1 MLPLEISLIERRISR
16 SKFHSSDLKDRAD
29 SSPVLSQSPINFL
42 EEWLRESHC
51 PLLTRC
57 RNGPLQPLRN
67 LLKIIRDD
75 WGCVRGLCA
84 VDHLRYR
91 GHVFPLAC
99 NINKTQISCWSCS
112 RSLQIIWKPGLT
124 HLQVHFHSNICMKD
138 FLPCYK
144 YPFGPCLMSLKN
156 EIWTPTLKNS
166 FFRIFFETPAY
177 TWGLG
182 WYSGETNTCSYC
194 LPPSGLRLDSRDNTM
209 VGSGCCWFS
218 PMLSESN
225 RLFSQV

>member
-1 MLPLEISLIERRISR
+1 MTPVRKGQYCRQYPSYHPGQMLPLEISLIECRNSR

-57 RNGPLQPLRN
+57 RNGPLQPFRN
-67 LLKIIRDD
+67 LLNIIRDD

-91 GHVFPLAC
+91 GHMFPLAC
-99 NINKTQISCWSCS
+99 SINKTQISCWSCS
-112 RSLQIIWKPGLT
+112 RPLQIIWKPGLT

-144 YPFGPCLMSLKN
+144 YPFGPCPMSLKD
-156 EIWTPTLKNS
+156 EIWTPTLNNS
-166 FFRIFFETPAY
+166 FFVFFSKHQLTLEG
-177 TWGLG
+177 WGG
-182 WYSGETNTCSYC
+182 TVA
-194 LPPSGLRLDSRDNTM
+194 RLILAVIASHP
-209 VGSGCCWFS
+209 VA
-218 PMLSESN
+218 
-225 RLFSQV
+225 